1 MPKVSTE
8 HKAEVR
14 RRLLDAAA
22 ACLEERGLEGMTTR
36 DVLERAGMSAGTLY
50 HYFSGKNELV
60 MALAERFA
68 VTDFPRRSEDVDLM
82 AVAARLLHG
91 RYERIN
97 LMPELRLRA
106 RVDPDVRQALARY
119 DEITIGRFVPLVE
132 QAKEDGV
139 LSEETDAAA
148 LVELVE
154 LVFEAVQAHTAAGT
168 WVTSHERVVNAF
180 LSALSSLQ
188 KEGAT
193 T

>member
-36 DVLERAGMSAGTLY
+36 EVLERAGMSAGTLY
-50 HYFSGKNELV
+50 HYFSGKNDLV

-68 VTDFPRRSEDVDLM
+68 ATDFPRLPEETDLL
-82 AVAARLLHG
+82 AVATRLLG
-91 RYERIN
+91 RHETIS
-97 LMPELRLRA
+97 LLPELRLRA
-106 RVDPDVRQALARY
+106 RVDPDVRHALARY

-139 LSEETDAAA
+139 LSGETDAAA
-148 LVELVE
+148 VVELVE
-154 LVFEAVQAHTAAGT
+154 LVFEAVQAHAAAGT

-180 LSALSSLQ
+180 VSALKSLEY
-188 KEGAT
+188 EGAT